1 MPRPMLRRSGGRVV
15 GPRARAIAGAIACS
29 LAPFVVVPA
38 AASAQTAAARPMR
51 RVEVRRAVTPNVSF
65 RLVGAFATLRV
76 VGWAHDSVV
85 ITGTVPADARFE
97 SAWGGQGGAASA
109 GGKAYLEVPEHEGRA
124 LPAGTLEVRV
134 PERARLWV
142 KGGSAVIEAVGVQGG
157 LDLAVV
163 GGAIRVTGSPQELRA
178 DAMDG
183 SITVVGSPAWMR
195 AKTAAGAISVR
206 GGSEDAS
213 LSTVTG
219 ALMVGAGRWDRL
231 RMETVAGP
239 VTFAGDLA
247 RGASV
252 DVDSHGGTVE
262 LRLPTTLPVEL
273 DLATVTGRI
282 ENRWNERR
290 PVPGREGR
298 GMELGL
304 TAHGGGSRVGV
315 RTFKGTIRLT
325 KR

>member
-1 MPRPMLRRSGGRVV
+1 MQRPMLRSIVARVA
-15 GPRARAIAGAIACS
+15 GPRGLALAGAIA
-29 LAPFVVVPA
+29 LVAIAPA
-38 AASAQTAAARPMR
+38 DASAQSAKERPMR
-51 RVEVRRAVTPNVSF
+51 RVEVRRAVTPTVSL
-65 RLVGAFATLRV
+65 RLVGAFASLRV
-76 VGWAHDSVV
+76 IGWAHDSVV
-85 ITGTVPADARFE
+85 ITGSVPADARFE
-97 SAWGGQGGAASA
+97 SAWSGQGGVASP

-124 LPAGTLEVRV
+124 LPAGTLELRV

-142 KGGSAVIEAVGVQGG
+142 KGGSATIDATGVQGG
-157 LDLAVV
+157 LDLAIV
-163 GGAIRVTGSPQELRA
+163 GGAIRVTGSPRELRA

-195 AKTAAGAISVR
+195 AKTAAGTISVR
-206 GGSEDAS
+206 GGSDDAS

-219 ALMVGAGRWDRL
+219 ALQVGAGRWDRL
-231 RMETVAGP
+231 RLETVAGP

-252 DVDSHGGTVE
+252 DVDSHGGAVE

-282 ENRWNERR
+282 ENLWNERR
-290 PVPGREGR
+290 PIPGREGR

-304 TAHGGGSRVGV
+304 TTHGGGARLGV

-325 KR
+325 RR